1 MAWAMQ
7 PAVLKHVEQDLN
19 FGRAD
24 QALQTLN
31 ILLAQNPRDAQAHN
45 LRCRVFYEET
55 EWDKAISDCQAAV
68 ALAPNDSNDH
78 LWLARAYGQKADHAG
93 ALAGY
98 KMAHKVAAEF
108 HKAVELDPH
117 NADAVADLGQFDVE
131 APAIAGGGVSHAEN
145 LVPQLQ
151 GLSPADGLMLKAR
164 IAEAK
169 KDDAAAEADLKAA
182 ISVSSHPADAWMDLA
197 GFYLRRHR
205 FDDMIAAA
213 RNGAALDALKGP
225 ALVQGANDLILA
237 GREPQTAILWLRD
250 YLNSRAQSERSP
262 AFVVRAELA
271 NLLANQGD
279 SRAARQEFAAVRAL
293 ASDYRVPALVVSAKD
308 GV

>member
-1 MAWAMQ
+1 M
-7 PAVLKHVEQDLN
+7 N

-197 GFYLRRHR
+197 GFY
-205 FDDMIAAA
+205 
-213 RNGAALDALKGP
+213 
-225 ALVQGANDLILA
+225 
-237 GREPQTAILWLRD
+237 
-250 YLNSRAQSERSP
+250 
-262 AFVVRAELA
+262 
-271 NLLANQGD
+271 
-279 SRAARQEFAAVRAL
+279 
-293 ASDYRVPALVVSAKD
+293 
-308 GV
+308 